1 MEILALSSLQHYAYC
16 PRQFA
21 LIHIEQAWAD
31 NFFTAEGIALHNRV
45 DSGLPEQRGLVRS
58 ERNVEV
64 FSDVFGIRGKLDLLE
79 ITKGAHKN
87 EPLYFLPVEY
97 KRGKS
102 KIENWDRI
110 QLCAQAICIEE
121 MREVKVASGAIWYWQ
136 ERRRE
141 FVDFDEELRNLTI
154 SSISEARDLLLIG
167 KTPSPTNNFKKCKAC
182 SLVDLCQPTIFQKDL
197 SGKYLNN
204 LFESSQESNNEID
217 FE

>member
-45 DSGLPEQRGLVRS
+45 DSGLAEQRGLVRS

-79 ITKGAHKN
+79 ITKGAQKN

-121 MREVKVASGAIWYWQ
+121 MRNVKVTNGAIWYWQ

-141 FVDFDEELRNLTI
+141 FVDFDEGLRSLTI
-154 SSISEARDLLLIG
+154 SSIFEARDLLLKG

-197 SGKYLNN
+197 SAKYLNN
-204 LFESSQESNNEID
+204 LFESSHDCNNVID